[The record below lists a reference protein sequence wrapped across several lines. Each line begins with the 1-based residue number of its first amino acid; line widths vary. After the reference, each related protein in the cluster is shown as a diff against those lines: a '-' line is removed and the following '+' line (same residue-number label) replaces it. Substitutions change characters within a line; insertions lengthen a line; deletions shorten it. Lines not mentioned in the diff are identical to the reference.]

1 MGGSRPRKAA
11 RRGRVQLGAAPEEQ
25 AGRDRTG
32 QGEATGFGSWK
43 GQRFETHGIRG
54 REQKAQHVS
63 SFQPLPPWRNICAPR
78 FYVLSCYYIK
88 KFMKK
93 LIKNIIEYFI
103 SSSIKF

>member
-1 MGGSRPRKAA
+1 MGDSRPRKAA

-63 SFQPLPPWRNICAPR
+63 SFQPLPPSLPGEI
-78 FYVLSCYYIK
+78 YVLLDFTCCRATILKS
-88 KFMKK
+88 
-93 LIKNIIEYFI
+93 L
-103 SSSIKF
+103 

>member
-1 MGGSRPRKAA
+1 VAVGQERLQGEDGCSWVLRPRSRQVETGQDKARRLALARGRDNGSRPMGFAGENKRHSTF
-11 RRGRVQLGAAPEEQ
+11 RVFNP
-25 AGRDRTG
+25 
-32 QGEATGFGSWK
+32 S
-43 GQRFETHGIRG
+43 
-54 REQKAQHVS
+54 
-63 SFQPLPPWRNICAPR
+63 LPPWRNICAPR